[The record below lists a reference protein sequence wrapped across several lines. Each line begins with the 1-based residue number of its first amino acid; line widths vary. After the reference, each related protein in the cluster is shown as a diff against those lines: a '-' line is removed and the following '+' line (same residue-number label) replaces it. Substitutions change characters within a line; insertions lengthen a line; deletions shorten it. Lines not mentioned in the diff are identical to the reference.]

1 MNTIKSLQQWLK
13 EEGFDPGPIDG
24 ADGPNT
30 FKAWSDYIGQAANG
44 ASNTIKSLQQWLE
57 AEGFDPGP
65 IDGADGPNTFKAWS
79 DYIGQAANGASNT
92 TRHDPGGVQVPST
105 ARFDRLQ
112 PTTLTLS
119 WDNGR
124 GQAWSAQL
132 IASIRES
139 ISQLEQGNPDS
150 FVSGY
155 SSLSPELRIKF
166 WAELLIGVAQCESG
180 WNPHDIYHESFGVDS
195 VGLLQLS
202 YEDQANYKIEH
213 LDRAAKSLEDPLVN
227 LRCGVKIFATL
238 VSKYKTITDSSYH
251 GAAKYWATLRPGHKN
266 TLEEIKTRVKKNVPV

>member
-1 MNTIKSLQQWLK
+1 MKTIESLQQWLK
-13 EEGFDPGPIDG
+13 
-24 ADGPNT
+24 
-30 FKAWSDYIGQAANG
+30 
-44 ASNTIKSLQQWLE
+44 

-65 IDGADGPNTFKAWS
+65 IDGADGPNTVAAWS
-79 DYIGQAANGASNT
+79 AYLAANGASST
-92 TRHDPGGVQVPST
+92 IQHGPSGVQVPST
-105 ARFDRLQ
+105 PRFDRLQ
-112 PTTLTLS
+112 PTTLALS

-124 GQAWSAQL
+124 RQAWSAQL

-139 ISQLEQGNPDS
+139 ISQLEEGNPDS

-155 SSLSPELRIKF
+155 SSLSTELRIKF
-166 WAELLIGVAQCESG
+166 WAELLIAVAKFESD

-213 LDRAAKSLEDPLVN
+213 LDRAAKSLQDPLVN

-238 VSKYKTITDSSYH
+238 VSKHKIIASGTK
-251 GAAKYWATLRPGHKN
+251 GAAAYWSTLRPGHKQDN
-266 TLEEIKTRVKKNVPV
+266 TETLPEIKRRVKENVPV